1 MIKPRKFSFRKKNK
15 ALKVTPGPKNR
26 HTLYVEA
33 VGPDRCPGLQSS
45 GAVEQPRVGLSE
57 VGCHVGTQ
65 SYFEDIFFFFF
76 AMGELGHP
84 QCSEQSRDG
93 AWLVPEKDYQVGY
106 GSQV

>member
-1 MIKPRKFSFRKKNK
+1 MGLASEPWLFPMRSLLSLMCDKAKEVLLQKKNK

-65 SYFEDIFFFFF
+65 SYFEDIFFF
-76 AMGELGHP
+76 LP
-84 QCSEQSRDG
+84 
-93 AWLVPEKDYQVGY
+93 WVN
-106 GSQV
+106 